1 MRSAGL
7 EPERR
12 ASLSS
17 VGQLTGRDRVKRIV
31 LVAAAV
37 AAVASSTAGAAPLVK
52 GPAYTWGL
60 NTHGQL
66 GLGYSSNDVNTPT
79 KVVSLGQVRGVAAG
93 ERPPP
98 PPRKDGNTL
107 AVGG

>member
-1 MRSAGL
+1 M
-7 EPERR
+7 
-12 ASLSS
+12 
-17 VGQLTGRDRVKRIV
+17 KRIV

-66 GLGYSSNDVNTPT
+66 GLGYSSNDVNTTRSAPP
-79 KVVSLGQVRGVAAG
+79 VSAYQRANSTEVAVLPLPA
-93 ERPPP
+93 
-98 PPRKDGNTL
+98 
-107 AVGG
+107 